1 MHRGAGLGKLAGLC
15 LLAGVLVAGLFLPAV
30 GGLGLLSNQ
39 VSAAVPD
46 MARQLLTT
54 PPPQVTTV
62 TAADGSPIATL
73 YDQYRL
79 PASYE
84 QISAPMKAAA
94 VSIEDR
100 NFFSEGAMN
109 PRGMV
114 RAVLNNAG
122 GGSTQGAS
130 TITQQYVKNYLINVL
145 DRNNPVAQQED
156 RADTMARKLREAQ
169 LAVIVDRELSKEQ
182 ILTNYFNVVSYGNE
196 VYGVAA
202 AARYYFGETPDRLT
216 VAQSAML
223 AGMVNNPSRYN
234 PYNFPQDT
242 LQRRNVVIDAM
253 AAARSITPEQAAAAK
268 AEPLGVQAEQPSPA
282 ASCYA
287 AAPDAGF
294 FCDYAVSY
302 LERAGFSEE
311 QIKAGGYTIQTTM
324 DPNVSRAAKDA
335 ANRRVPSTQPGVA
348 NPFVIVKPGQS
359 SHDVLAMVSNRGY
372 GTDAGAGETSF
383 NQAANVSVPFGAGS
397 IFKIFTTAAAM
408 EKGTAGLRT
417 PLPNPGAQCFPV
429 PGSRSCATVHNDGGY
444 PNPIPL
450 QDALATSPNVA
461 FTGLELRTGMPDV
474 ISTASK
480 LGLRQTMRTNMHGDT
495 PSSAPQDVGNPS
507 TYTQPQDQ
515 FNQGNIAFTLG
526 FSPFSPLE
534 LTNVAAT
541 LSDHGRWCPPNPIR
555 QVTDRTGAPVPV
567 ARQPCEQVVPPGLA
581 DTLVQGLGN
590 DIEPGGTSAES
601 ARAAGWTRPTA
612 AKTGTTQDN
621 ESVAFLGITNGYAA
635 SSVVY
640 ADGSRPGTICA
651 TNPPMIRGSCPGAFG
666 GTIAAPTFYDAFG
679 RILAGQPAEP
689 LPRADPAYVTSR

>member
-1 MHRGAGLGKLAGLC
+1 VGKLAGLC
-15 LLAGVLVAGLFLPAV
+15 VIAGVLVAGLVFPAA
-30 GGLGLLSNQ
+30 GGLGTLSNQ

-79 PASYE
+79 PARYE
-84 QISAPMKAAA
+84 DISAPMKAAA

-109 PRGMV
+109 PRAVV

-145 DRNNPVAQQED
+145 DRNNPKAQQED

-169 LAVIVDRELSKEQ
+169 LAVIVDRSQSKEQ
-182 ILTNYFNVVSYGNE
+182 ILTNYLNVVSYGNE
-196 VYGVAA
+196 TYGVAA
-202 AARYYFGETPDRLT
+202 AARYYFGTTPDKLSI
-216 VAQSAML
+216 AQSAML

-234 PYNFPQDT
+234 PYRFAQET
-242 LQRRNVVIDAM
+242 LERRNVVIDAM
-253 AAARSITPEQAAAAK
+253 LAARTISPQQATAAK
-268 AEPLGVQAEQPSPA
+268 AEPLGVQPEQSSPP

-287 AAPDAGF
+287 AVPDAGF
-294 FCDYAVSY
+294 LCDYAVTY
-302 LERAGFSEE
+302 LEKAGLSEE
-311 QIKAGGYTIQTTM
+311 QIKTGGYTIQTTL
-324 DPNVSRAAKDA
+324 DPKASRAAKQA
-335 ANRRVPSTQPGVA
+335 ADRRVPSTQPGVA
-348 NPFVIVKPGQS
+348 NPFVIVKPGQD
-359 SHDVLAMVSNRGY
+359 SHDVVAMVSNRTY
-372 GTDAGAGETSF
+372 GTDARAGETSF

-397 IFKIFTTAAAM
+397 IFKLFTTAAAM
-408 EKGTAGLRT
+408 EKGTAGLST

-450 QDALATSPNVA
+450 RDALATSPNVA
-461 FTGLELRTGMPDV
+461 FTDLELRTGMPDV
-474 ISTASK
+474 IATAAK

-495 PSSAPQDVGNPS
+495 PRPAPAGASVPS

-541 LSDHGRWCPPNPIR
+541 LADHGRWCPPNPVR
-555 QVTDRTGAPVPV
+555 QVTDRTGAPVPI
-567 ARQPCEQVVPPGLA
+567 ARQGCEQVVPPGLA

-590 DIEPGGTSAES
+590 DIKPGGTSAES
-601 ARAAGWTRPTA
+601 ARAANWTRPTA

-621 ESVAFLGITNGYAA
+621 ESVAFLGITNSYAA

-651 TNPPMIRGSCPGAFG
+651 TNPPVVRDNCKGAFG
-666 GTIAAPTFYDAFG
+666 GTIAAPTFYDAFNQV
-679 RILAGQPAEP
+679 LAGRPAQP
-689 LPRADPAYVTSR
+689 LPPADPAYLR